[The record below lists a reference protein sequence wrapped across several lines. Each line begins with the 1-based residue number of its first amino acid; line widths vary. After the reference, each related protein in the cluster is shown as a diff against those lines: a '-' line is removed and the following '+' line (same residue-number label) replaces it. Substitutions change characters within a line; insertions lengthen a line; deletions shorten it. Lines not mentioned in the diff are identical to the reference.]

1 MGLLP
6 ALMISCKS
14 PVPLNLF
21 ILGLQVTEHKAKW
34 CSQHFLNIRSLRKAV
49 EIYKQLEEHVRGLD
63 AASSTAPGGAA
74 NAAGDSSGEG
84 LRRALTAGL
93 FMNAAT
99 RQPDGEQP
107 LLV

>member
-1 MGLLP
+1 M
-6 ALMISCKS
+6 
-14 PVPLNLF
+14 
-21 ILGLQVTEHKAKW
+21 QVKEHKAKW

-63 AASSTAPGGAA
+63 LALSKTPNGPAEI
-74 NAAGDSSGEG
+74 AGDSSGEG

-99 RQPDGEQP
+99 RQPDGKQP